1 MFLGGG
7 GFDEKRALCRF
18 VILELSYKILA
29 NRNEIIYRETLSS
42 ISLNGLWICN
52 VIVLVMIDA
61 RV

>member
-1 MFLGGG
+1 LGGG

-18 VILELSYKILA
+18 VILELSYKSIA
-29 NRNEIIYRETLSS
+29 NRNVIIDTVLSS
-42 ISLNGLWICN
+42 IPINGLGICK